1 MQGRPR
7 AASGSLPAAAAG
19 PSASLLG
26 RRRTRSEAEQGQ
38 GSSQQR
44 LAAVAPPNTA
54 AQSYANSGASSP
66 RALMDPA
73 SAPALAFTPGMHQL
87 PANSAAFLRSAG
99 THTLQQSALSLC
111 KPKSC
116 IRNRTTQRYSW
127 MP

>member
-44 LAAVAPPNTA
+44 SAVVAPPNTA
-54 AQSYANSGASSP
+54 AQSFANSGASSP
-66 RALMDPA
+66 RTLMDPA
-73 SAPALAFTPGMHQL
+73 SAPALAFTPGIHQL
-87 PANSAAFLRSAG
+87 PVNSAAFLKA
-99 THTLQQSALSLC
+99 LQCAHSSQPALSLC
-111 KPKSC
+111 KPESC
-116 IRNRTTQRYSW
+116 IRNRITRR
-127 MP
+127 